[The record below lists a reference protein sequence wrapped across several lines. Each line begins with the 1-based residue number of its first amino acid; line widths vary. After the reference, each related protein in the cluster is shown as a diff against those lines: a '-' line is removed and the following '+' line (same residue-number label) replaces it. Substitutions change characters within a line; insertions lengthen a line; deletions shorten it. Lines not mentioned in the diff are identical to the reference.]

1 MLTTTIRFFLHLW
14 LRIPFGYICRVHHK
28 DSHMTL
34 RKDYWVIM
42 TSRKTSQTLP
52 ITLVS
57 HHLQN
62 EFALRMK
69 AIGYDVDEFF
79 DKNAYARVKPL
90 DDIQIHTSAG
100 RSEELLVDARANLR
114 TTKIDQ

>member
-1 MLTTTIRFFLHLW
+1 
-14 LRIPFGYICRVHHK
+14 
-28 DSHMTL
+28 MTL

-69 AIGYDVDEFF
+69 AIGYDVDAFF

-90 DDIQIHTSAG
+90 HDIQIQTDSS
-100 RSEELLVDARANLR
+100 RSEDLLVNDRAKLLAKKR
-114 TTKIDQ
+114 DQ

>member
-1 MLTTTIRFFLHLW
+1 
-14 LRIPFGYICRVHHK
+14 
-28 DSHMTL
+28 MTL

-42 TSRKTSQTLP
+42 TSGKTNQTLP

-69 AIGYDVDEFF
+69 AIGYDVDAFF

-90 DDIQIHTSAG
+90 DDIQIQTNAG
-100 RSEELLVDARANLR
+100 RSEEMLVDDRAKLQ
-114 TTKIDQ
+114 TTRIDQ